1 MCLAMNPK
9 QTAHKV
15 LGRPCRECDAT
26 TGLQYSAHLRHGDIG
41 PRGEHVTK
49 LTEHDVKCCVGSGK
63 TFGIAFQPS
72 DIWQPGDPGVLTR
85 HIEQCWSQVY
95 ARDMSANSSRRDRDY
110 AGTCSNV

>member
-41 PRGEHVTK
+41 PRGAHVTK
-49 LTEHDVKCCVGSGK
+49 LTQHDVKCCVATGK
-63 TFGIAFQPS
+63 TFGVAFQPS
-72 DIWQPGDPGVLTR
+72 DIWYPRDPGVLTGD
-85 HIEQCWSQVY
+85 IEQRWSQVH
-95 ARDMSANSSRRDRDY
+95 ARDVSAKPSRRDRDD
-110 AGTCSNV
+110 ARTCSNV